1 MCYILTTTNF
11 YHSSETFSFLHPTMF
26 RRIIGIEQE
35 VSVHPFTH
43 RCVQW
48 YVLHIDVC
56 VLISLCRSES

>member
-1 MCYILTTTNF
+1 
-11 YHSSETFSFLHPTMF
+11 MF